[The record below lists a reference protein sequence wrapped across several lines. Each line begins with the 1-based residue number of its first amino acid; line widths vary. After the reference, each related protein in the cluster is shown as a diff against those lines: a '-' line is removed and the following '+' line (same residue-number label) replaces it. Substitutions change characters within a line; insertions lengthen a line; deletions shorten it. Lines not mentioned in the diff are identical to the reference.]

1 METVIKAVAICGVVA
16 GALWMLSSCN
26 DRIDVQKDYEFSL
39 STWYLQKTIRQDE
52 PVEIRF
58 TLERG
63 GNYDG
68 AEYSIGYI
76 QMEGKGVVY
85 DEAGTLL
92 VNREMH
98 ALDDMA
104 NVNHSHPFK
113 DVFTLLYRSVS
124 DKKSELKFIVM
135 DNFGQQTE
143 LKIGFGLVTN
153 E

>member
-16 GALWMLSSCN
+16 GAIWMLSSCN
-26 DRIDVQKDYEFSL
+26 DKIDVRKDYDFTL
-39 STWYLQKTIRQDE
+39 STWYLQKTIEQDE

-58 TLERG
+58 TLDKA

-68 AEYSIGYI
+68 AEYSVGYI
-76 QMEGKGVVY
+76 QMEGKGAVY

-104 NVNHSHPFK
+104 NVDHSHPFK
-113 DVFTLLYRSVS
+113 DVFTLFYRSVS

-135 DNFGQQTE
+135 DNFGQQTDITVNFE
-143 LKIGFGLVTN
+143 IEK
-153 E
+153 

>member
-39 STWYLQKTIRQDE
+39 STWYLQKTIKQDE

-68 AEYSIGYI
+68 AEYSVGYI

-85 DEAGTLL
+85 DEEGTLL

-104 NVNHSHPFK
+104 NVDHSHPFK
-113 DVFTLLYRSVS
+113 DVFTLFYRSVS

-135 DNFGQQTE
+135 DNFGQQTDITVNFE
-143 LKIGFGLVTN
+143 IEK
-153 E
+153 